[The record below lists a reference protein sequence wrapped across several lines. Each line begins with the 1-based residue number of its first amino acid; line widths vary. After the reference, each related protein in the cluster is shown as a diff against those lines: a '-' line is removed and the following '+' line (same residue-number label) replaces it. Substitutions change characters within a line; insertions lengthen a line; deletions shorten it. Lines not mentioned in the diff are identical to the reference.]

1 MQKAHKLLGDWT
13 FSWTPFRTAAQFLQ
27 EFSSPSFRSQ
37 ESRKRFKEVN
47 KALLHLIQKES
58 APCFLLPQVID
69 FITHINS
76 KDILDEPYSLSLF
89 EFWLNHFSKLSL
101 EENLLVRGK
110 IAGRHVPRDEYQRFF
125 PVGLGKTLSGS
136 HFVAAHLS
144 PDVDTTV
151 SSFWSWLDAF
161 ACRLAEGIH
170 YWSLPKGLTDGH
182 IQQFFQKNFGDSV
195 FETLSRPNP
204 ALSLTAMDLVS
215 QQDLMKVPLSMRS
228 DSINHGAGE
237 IAVVLIDNEGM
248 YSGEWRSQDAE
259 VTRQVVD
266 TLISALR
273 WLKNTSIVHLIE
285 ALSKDPAYMSDAKD
299 SIDALFRLKMEDCE
313 AIQEMNDRSKKQL
326 QDYMRKC
333 LKMHHDFQHTFDE
346 LLHTINTHFKG
357 SLDPLFRLIHDHAK
371 HAKKEESI
379 SHAAAMQWLET
390 MVSTFESC
398 LKVIRGETKTLYHL
412 LDVKQHVLE
421 YPTTFVTLKS
431 DIEEMRLKMGSL
443 DHLTV
448 AIPEKGNG
456 YFPVGIVRARDLHK
470 PVLGTASLRDFSSLE
485 ETKSASYI
493 DIISIIDHHKTNIKT
508 TSVSTLL
515 LGDAQST
522 NTLTGECTLEMNE
535 EYQPIL
541 TNPHEV
547 SPFWVAKEREMLEYF
562 SQIYAILDDTDLL
575 SKVSKRDLK
584 TVIALINRMKSLMEG
599 EEGALIALPKACTN
613 HQEVKKAAQT
623 LLQNKE
629 LHSIYKKVYHHK
641 EKEVSETLL
650 LASERKPSP
659 FFSDTKEQNG
669 CCRIGQTKLFH
680 SNLSLF
686 ADLHDK
692 LRSYWI
698 DESIS
703 HHRKEPLMDFF
714 LHMISTIQGEKEIM
728 QGGPQWKHQDE
739 LWIWIPEGDIAI
751 QHVITFLNNFNF
763 SEAVQAMPIEVVLE
777 GKRAKEF
784 SPLISQNLTKAHG
797 IETKNE
803 KAAHSV
809 IVIRFPA
816 GLLNSRKS
824 QITPFLPKLV
834 S

>member
-1 MQKAHKLLGDWT
+1 M
-13 FSWTPFRTAAQFLQ
+13 
-27 EFSSPSFRSQ
+27 
-37 ESRKRFKEVN
+37 
-47 KALLHLIQKES
+47 
-58 APCFLLPQVID
+58 
-69 FITHINS
+69 
-76 KDILDEPYSLSLF
+76 
-89 EFWLNHFSKLSL
+89 
-101 EENLLVRGK
+101 
-110 IAGRHVPRDEYQRFF
+110 
-125 PVGLGKTLSGS
+125 LSGS

-161 ACRLAEGIH
+161 ACRLAEGLH

-182 IQQFFQKNFGDSV
+182 IQQFFQKNFGASI
-195 FETLSRPNP
+195 FEVLSRPNP
-204 ALSLTAMDLVS
+204 ALSLTAMDLLS
-215 QQDLMKVPLSMRS
+215 QKDLIKVPLSMRS
-228 DSINHGAGE
+228 DSINHGEGE
-237 IAVVLIDNEGM
+237 IAVVLIDEEGM

-266 TLISALR
+266 TLISLLR

-285 ALSKDPAYMSDAKD
+285 ALSKDPAYMRDAKS
-299 SIDALFRLKMEDCE
+299 SIDELFRRKLQDCE
-313 AIQEMNDRSKKQL
+313 VAQEMTDRSKKQL
-326 QDYMRKC
+326 QDYMKKC
-333 LKMHHDFQHTFDE
+333 FKMPQGLQHTFHE
-346 LLHTINTHFKG
+346 LMHAINVHFKN

-371 HAKKEESI
+371 HASKEESI
-379 SHAAAMQWLET
+379 SHVAAMQWIET

-398 LKVIRGETKTLYHL
+398 VQVVRGETKTLHHL
-412 LDVKQHVLE
+412 LEIKQHVLE
-421 YPTTFVTLKS
+421 YPTAFITLKS
-431 DIEEMRLKMGSL
+431 DVEEMRLKMGSL

-448 AIPEKGNG
+448 VIPEKGDG

-470 PVLGTASLRDFSSLE
+470 AVLGTASLRDFSSLE

-522 NTLTGECTLEMNE
+522 NTLTGECTLEMNT
-535 EYQPIL
+535 EYQPIVMNTRDL
-541 TNPHEV
+541 
-547 SPFWVAKEREMLEYF
+547 SPFWVSKEREMLEYF

-575 SKVSKRDLK
+575 SKVSRRDLK
-584 TVIALINRMKSLMEG
+584 TVISLINRMKSLMEG
-599 EEGALIALPKACTN
+599 EDSSLITLPKTCAS

-629 LHSIYKKVYHHK
+629 LHSIYKKVYLHK

-650 LASERKPSP
+650 LASERKPSS

-686 ADLHDK
+686 ADLYDK

-698 DESIS
+698 DESIR
-703 HHRKEPLMDFF
+703 HHHKEPVMDFF
-714 LHMISTIQGEKEIM
+714 LHMISTIPGEKEIM
-728 QGGPQWKHQDE
+728 QGSPEWKHQDE
-739 LWIWIPEGDIAI
+739 VWIWIPDGDLPL
-751 QHVITFLNNFNF
+751 QHLVTFLNTFNF
-763 SEAVQAMPIEVVLE
+763 SEAVQTMPLEVVLE

-784 SPLISQNLTKAHG
+784 SPLISQNLTKAHS
-797 IETKNE
+797 IEAKNE
-803 KAAHSV
+803 KASHSV
-809 IVIRFPA
+809 VVIRFPA